1 MLKHLPEKLLNKI
14 KKTLLYS
21 NKPVYYNRATIE
33 RRRFNSTM
41 VADITNLNNEQR
53 MSDFQDMFKSEHL
66 YRVPLCYFCDIDFK
80 TKCHLETDMKKLFE
94 SNKKVTATGTPD
106 AKVIFTKAHFLQ
118 YKQFLLDAKFRQY
131 FETITVSK
139 KILRMGGQ
147 KTPIQKTYEI
157 STGSDSINT
166 DFLGSNRPF
175 VLSEI
180 YLVYDKSDKHTLID
194 DSYNVELAAKYIKS
208 IKLIHFTEIYC
219 LTNQKKCSIDNLTQ
233 KHLLYK
239 QFDAWSCDGCSRAH
253 LTDYIYNSAYQEL
266 IEKADCFGIKSDER
280 IYLNL
285 TASGGCTNEMEK
297 LERNDSK
304 TTLYITLKSA
314 ATKKLRLRIWGYSL
328 GEYLYILARDV

>member
-94 SNKKVTATGTPD
+94 SNKKVTATGAPD

-139 KILRMGGQ
+139 KILRMGVQ

-157 STGSDSINT
+157 STGSDSININ
-166 DFLGSNRPF
+166 FLGSNRQF
-175 VLSEI
+175 DWLEI
-180 YLVYDKSDKHTLID
+180 SLVYDKSYKHTTIY

-208 IKLIHFTEIYC
+208 VKLENFTEIYT
-219 LTNQKKCSIDNLTQ
+219 LTSEKK
-233 KHLLYK
+233 
-239 QFDAWSCDGCSRAH
+239 
-253 LTDYIYNSAYQEL
+253 
-266 IEKADCFGIKSDER
+266 
-280 IYLNL
+280 
-285 TASGGCTNEMEK
+285 
-297 LERNDSK
+297 
-304 TTLYITLKSA
+304 
-314 ATKKLRLRIWGYSL
+314 
-328 GEYLYILARDV
+328 